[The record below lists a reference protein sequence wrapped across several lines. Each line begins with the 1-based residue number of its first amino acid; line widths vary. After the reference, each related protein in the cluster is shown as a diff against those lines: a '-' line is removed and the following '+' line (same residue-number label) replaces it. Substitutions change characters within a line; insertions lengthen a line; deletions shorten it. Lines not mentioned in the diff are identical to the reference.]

1 MCMNVLPTGNCV
13 PCTCLVPTEAK
24 RGCLTHLK
32 RVLQSVMI
40 YYVGAQNRT
49 QVQEQQVLLSTHA
62 PFQPLR

>member
-1 MCMNVLPTGNCV
+1 MGVAVLPACV
-13 PCTCLVPTEAK
+13 SVHLGSVEPTEAK